1 MLPLKVSLS
10 YSMTPQPGVSA
21 LWVVGTTGRVPGV
34 FAEKRE
40 PNNWYAQL
48 PPLRLGVYAY
58 GFVVDGEHWVED
70 PTNPYKISNGFGG
83 FNSILEV

>member
-1 MLPLKVSLS
+1 MGSWDNW
-10 YSMTPQPGVSA
+10 Q
-21 LWVVGTTGRVPGV
+21 VPGV

-58 GFVVDGEHWVED
+58 GFVVDGDRWVED